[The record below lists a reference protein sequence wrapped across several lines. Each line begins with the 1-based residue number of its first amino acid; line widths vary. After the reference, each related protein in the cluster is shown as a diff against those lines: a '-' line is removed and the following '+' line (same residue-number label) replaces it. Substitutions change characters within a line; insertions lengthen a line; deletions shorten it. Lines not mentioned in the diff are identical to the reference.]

1 MAVYCCWPGWSSHFY
16 NSTYFCSEICIIFGW
31 CLVKDVTLNH
41 QLEDIFNQMIEHNEF
56 SHTIKVKDKPCS
68 DEGASE
74 KNQILDLSVFNVLK
88 GLFGDAFKNAV
99 ENHTNSTKDN
109 IKKIEKALNTG
120 DLKEL
125 ERAAHSLK
133 GAAAQ
138 FGAVTLSAI
147 AEKLEQFAED
157 ADIEKAKNLF
167 SQLKTAREKVES
179 EMLKV
184 QSE

>member
-1 MAVYCCWPGWSSHFY
+1 
-16 NSTYFCSEICIIFGW
+16 
-31 CLVKDVTLNH
+31 
-41 QLEDIFNQMIEHNEF
+41 MIEHNES
-56 SHTIKVKDKPCS
+56 SHNIKAEDKPCS
-68 DEGASE
+68 DEGTSE
-74 KNQILDLSVFNVLK
+74 KNQVLDLSVFNVLK

-99 ENHTNSTKDN
+99 ENHTNSAKDN
-109 IKKIEKALNTG
+109 IKKIEEALNTA

-138 FGAVTLSAI
+138 FGAVALTELAKQV
-147 AEKLEQFAED
+147 EHFAAD

-179 EMLKV
+179 EMLKA